1 MPNSGIDYVRAPL
14 PTREVAH
21 TRSRQAAER
30 RNRFAAKHPAIN
42 FSSRLEDGRLV
53 FEVSEPGRPAWAT
66 NDADA
71 MMDDLEA
78 RYPNE

>member
-1 MPNSGIDYVRAPL
+1 MPNSGIDYVREPL

-21 TRSRQAAER
+21 TRSRQATDRRERFAER
-30 RNRFAAKHPAIN
+30 HPDIK
-42 FSSRLEDGRLV
+42 FSTRRDGGRLI